1 MKQRVFLALMMPFL
15 FMKGISAQDVHGTVP
30 SEDSE
35 EANTSYW
42 VSPETNNERVLN
54 PNTFRDNWFIT
65 VNAGTFINFCDNLGS
80 VDFGKQFQP
89 AAGLS
94 VGKWLSPWG
103 GIRIMGMYGRGFGQT
118 YKPVL
123 DRTYNWSIVNGY
135 IDALFN
141 LHNLFGGYKENR
153 FFQLMA
159 LAGIG
164 VEHTFGFGNESWYKD
179 YPINTDKNNLL
190 GFRAGLLASFRL
202 NKALALNVEASV
214 NCLDDSY
221 DGYTWD
227 NKWDGH
233 VNLLVGLVYR
243 FKNHDGTH
251 QFTFAR
257 RNQDKYDALND
268 EINRLRKEIA
278 DMKAAPKV
286 EVKREVV
293 ESERVS
299 TLVSFEPNSTEI
311 NKLQEVNIYTAA
323 EGLKKIEDGDLYI
336 TPVKNSDMSSD
347 LFNGRANAIRD
358 MLVKDYNVPA
368 GHIFIEENNELVRS
382 LDPAKN
388 CVIIYIVK

>member
-15 FMKGISAQDVHGTVP
+15 FIKGFAQEVNSTVP
-30 SEDSE
+30 SETSE
-35 EANTSYW
+35 DENTAYW

-65 VNAGTFINFCDNLGS
+65 VNAGTFLNWCDNTS
-80 VDFGKQFQP
+80 DAKGKQFQP

-103 GIRIMGMYGRGFGQT
+103 GFRVMGMWGRGFGQT

-123 DRTYNWSIVNGY
+123 DRTYNWNVVNGY
-135 IDALFN
+135 IDAMFN

-153 FFQLMA
+153 FFQVMA
-159 LAGIG
+159 IAGIG
-164 VEHTFGFGNESWYKD
+164 VEHMFGFSDESWYKN
-179 YPINTDKNNLL
+179 YNVNTEKNNLL
-190 GFRAGLLASFRL
+190 GFRTGLLASFRL
-202 NKALALNVEASV
+202 RHALALNVEASI

-221 DGYTWD
+221 DGVTSD
-227 NKWDGH
+227 DKWDGH

-251 QFTFAR
+251 QFTFTR
-257 RNQDKYDALND
+257 RDQDKYDALNA
-268 EINRLRKEIA
+268 EVNRLRKEVA
-278 DMKAAPKV
+278 EMKAAPAV

-299 TLVSFEPNSTEI
+299 TLVSFDPNSTEV

-323 EGLKKIEDGDLYI
+323 EGLKKIQDGDLYI
-336 TPVKNSDMSSD
+336 TPIKNNEMSSD

-358 MLVKDYNVPA
+358 MLVNEYQVPA

>member
-15 FMKGISAQDVHGTVP
+15 FIKGFAQEVNSTVP
-30 SEDSE
+30 SETSE
-35 EANTSYW
+35 DENTAYW

-54 PNTFRDNWFIT
+54 PNKFRDNWFIT
-65 VNAGTFINFCDNLGS
+65 VNAGTFLNWCDNTS
-80 VDFGKQFQP
+80 DAKGKQLQP

-103 GIRIMGMYGRGFGQT
+103 GFRVMGMWGRGFGQT

-123 DRTYNWSIVNGY
+123 DRTYNWNVVNGY

-141 LHNLFGGYKENR
+141 LHNLFGGYKESR
-153 FFQLMA
+153 FFQVMA
-159 LAGIG
+159 IAGIG
-164 VEHTFGFGNESWYKD
+164 VEHTFGFGDKSWYKD
-179 YPINTDKNNLL
+179 YGVNTEKNNLL
-190 GFRAGLLASFRL
+190 GFRTGLLASFRL
-202 NKALALNVEASV
+202 RHALALNIEASI

-221 DGYTWD
+221 DGVTSD
-227 NKWDGH
+227 DKWDGH

-251 QFTFAR
+251 QFTFTR
-257 RNQDKYDALND
+257 RNQDKYDALNA
-268 EINRLRKEIA
+268 EVNRLRKEVA
-278 DMKAAPKV
+278 EMKAAPAV

-293 ESERVS
+293 ESQRVS
-299 TLVSFEPNSTEI
+299 TLVSFDPNSTEV

-323 EGLKKIEDGDLYI
+323 EGLKKIQDGDLYI
-336 TPVKNSDMSSD
+336 TPIKNNEMSSD

-358 MLVKDYNVPA
+358 MLVNEYQVPA

>member
-15 FMKGISAQDVHGTVP
+15 FIKGFAQDSTVP
-30 SEDSE
+30 SETSGE
-35 EANTSYW
+35 ENTAYW

-65 VNAGTFINFCDNLGS
+65 VNAGTFFNWCDNTG
-80 VDFGKQFQP
+80 DAKGKQLQP
-89 AAGLS
+89 AAGMS

-103 GIRIMGMYGRGFGQT
+103 GFRIMGMYGRGFGQT

-123 DRTYNWSIVNGY
+123 DRTYNWNVVNGY

-141 LHNLFGGYKENR
+141 LHNLFGGYKESR
-153 FFQLMA
+153 FFQVMA
-159 LAGIG
+159 IVGIG
-164 VEHTFGFGNESWYKD
+164 VEHTFGFSDESWYKS
-179 YPINTDKNNLL
+179 YNINTEKNNLL
-190 GFRAGLLASFRL
+190 GFRTGLLASFRL
-202 NKALALNVEASV
+202 HRAISLNIEASV

-221 DGYTWD
+221 DGVTSD
-227 NKWDGH
+227 DKWDGH
-233 VNLLVGLVYR
+233 FNFLAGLVYR

-251 QFTFAR
+251 QFTFTR
-257 RNQDKYDALND
+257 RNQEKYEILNNK
-268 EINRLRKEIA
+268 INELRKEVA
-278 DMKAAPKV
+278 EMKAAPAV
-286 EVKREVV
+286 EVKHEIV
-293 ESERVS
+293 ESQRVS
-299 TLVSFEPNSTEI
+299 TLVSFDPNSTEV

-323 EGLKKIEDGDLYI
+323 EGLKKIQDGDLYI
-336 TPVKNSDMSSD
+336 TPIKNNEMSSD

-358 MLVKDYNVPA
+358 MLVNEYKVPA